1 MQIKLR
7 EKANLK
13 AFSSTQDTLAE
24 HNNANRFLKSTR
36 TKTKPWQWI

>member
-1 MQIKLR
+1 MMQIKLR

-24 HNNANRFLKSTR
+24 HK
-36 TKTKPWQWI
+36 

>member
-24 HNNANRFLKSTR
+24 HK
-36 TKTKPWQWI
+36 